1 MVKGRKKKNTLGLK
15 VCLFVVIFV
24 VAAVFF
30 LWKDMKKETKT
41 VWQEGSMLRIGDT
54 QVDYR
59 EGMIYLNAVQED
71 YEQYYGNGIWDYV
84 IDSEGTTLGSQIKAD
99 VLEQIIYIKVVCQ
112 KADEL
117 GIVLTEEELQQVEE
131 QTKGYMEKIQ
141 NSILLRQGVNMD
153 IVRRIYA
160 DNLLARKT
168 FEVTTLNVDTDIPD
182 EEAAQH
188 RFQAIAIRNFR
199 IDSSGNKVTYEGVE
213 LEELIARVDTLWQQA
228 KTTEDFYTLA
238 YANTEDS
245 SMLEFTGG
253 EGDFPES
260 YENTIMSLR
269 VGEVSEIIETED
281 YYYIFYCVS
290 EFDVDATYE
299 KKEEIISMR
308 QEEDFQ
314 KKFEEWKQVIRIE
327 INEEVWEKLE
337 FGN

>member
-1 MVKGRKKKNTLGLK
+1 MTRRRKKKNTLWLK

-84 IDSEGTTLGSQIKAD
+84 IDSEGTTLGSRIKED

-141 NSILLRQGVNMD
+141 ASSLLRQGVNMD

-182 EEAAQH
+182 EEAVQH
-188 RFQAIAIRNFR
+188 RFQSIAIRNFR
-199 IDSSGNKVTYEGVE
+199 IDSSGNKITYEGAE

-253 EGDFPES
+253 EGDFPDS
-260 YENTIMSLR
+260 YEEAIMALR
-269 VGEVSEIIETED
+269 EGELSQIIETDD